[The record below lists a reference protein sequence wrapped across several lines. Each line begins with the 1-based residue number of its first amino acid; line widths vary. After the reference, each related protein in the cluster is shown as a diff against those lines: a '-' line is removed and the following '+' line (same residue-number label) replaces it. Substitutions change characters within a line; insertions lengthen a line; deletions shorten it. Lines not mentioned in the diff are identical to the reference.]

1 MKFQDD
7 FPTSGIAVLIAIS
20 ALWLPGTTVLAQ
32 APLDDPAIAN
42 PNIESIVVEARR
54 FAEPISETPLAVTAV
69 TGDDLERIGAVDLGS
84 LEMLTPNLSLDV
96 GDASNALIY
105 VRGIGQRDSLSF
117 ADPGVAVYLDDVYL
131 GRAQGSF
138 LELFDVNHIEV
149 LRGPQGTLYGRNT
162 IGGAIKYVSVRPDPE
177 FSADLEAGIGNYGQR
192 ELSAVLNLPLGESV
206 SSRFSLGRLSRD
218 GWSENL
224 ANGAD
229 DGDKALSVFRG
240 QLLFDDGGDFDLEVS
255 VDYSDNDP
263 DTSVTPSVEAVSIV
277 GQLLGLED
285 ANPGPFKV
293 NADFNHEERL
303 TTRGFSI
310 TPTWRVNDVLSLKSI
325 SSWRE
330 IEHDSF
336 LDLDGDDV
344 AAFGVFVHQQQEQF
358 SQELQALFEFDAG
371 ATLVTGLYYFDE
383 ADITPDGVFGPE
395 ASIAFFGIPGFEY
408 GLSTASTNDLATESR
423 AVFGE
428 LTLPLAEN
436 LELTAGA
443 RYTSDDKRLHRV
455 YNGAIGFGNPGITLA
470 DLADAAT
477 LPFSFTTQG
486 EKTFSAFSPK
496 LGISYR
502 PNEELLVYLN
512 ASRGFK
518 SGGFNGRSRDDNE
531 AEPYDEEFVTSI
543 EAGLKRN
550 WQDGRFSLHAAA
562 FRNDYEDMQL
572 SSFGSANASFIA
584 IFSNAGEAVTQGFEL
599 EFSAAPSSDL
609 RISAFA
615 GFLDAK
621 YKEYNAPNLGT
632 GEIQDLSHLD
642 LIQAPEF
649 TWGAGASWNAVGTA
663 DWSLTLSGQ
672 IRGSSSYFTTIMN
685 EPSLMQDDYAIANF
699 TAWWEHFESGFHARL
714 AVTNITDEAYIV
726 HGFDLLSYPGV
737 ALSYYG
743 PPRGVS
749 LTVGKRF

>member
-1 MKFQDD
+1 MNSQHDSLK
-7 FPTSGIAVLIAIS
+7 
-20 ALWLPGTTVLAQ
+20 PGRGAFAAMLAMMLGWPCATAQTPEPGQ
-32 APLDDPAIAN
+32 A
-42 PNIESIVVEARR
+42 IESIVVEARR

-69 TGDDLERIGAVDLGS
+69 TGDELKRIGAVNLGA

-96 GDASNALIY
+96 GDASNAVIY

-162 IGGAIKYVSVRPDPE
+162 IGGAIKYVSIQPEPE
-177 FSADLEAGIGNYGQR
+177 FSAEVEAGIGNYGQH
-192 ELSAVLNLPLGESV
+192 ELSAVLNVPLSDSV
-206 SSRFSLGRLSRD
+206 FSRFSLGRLDRD

-224 ANGAD
+224 ATGED

-240 QLLFDDGGDFDLEVS
+240 QLLFDDGGDFDLQLS

-285 ANPGPFKV
+285 ANPGPFHI
-293 NADFNHEERL
+293 NADFNYEERL
-303 TTRGFSI
+303 TTRGVSI
-310 TPTWRVNDVLSLKSI
+310 TPSWQVNDVLSLKSI
-325 SSWRE
+325 TSWRE
-330 IEHDSF
+330 IEHDTF
-336 LDLDGDDV
+336 LDLDGDDL

-358 SQELQALFEFDAG
+358 SQEFQALFEFANG
-371 ATLVTGLYYFDE
+371 ATAITGVYYFDE

-395 ASIAFFGIPGFEY
+395 ANISFFGIPGFEQ
-408 GLSTASTNDLATESR
+408 GLSTASTNDLATESL

-428 LTLPLAEN
+428 VTVPLAEGF
-436 LELTAGA
+436 ELTAGA
-443 RYTSDDKRLHRV
+443 RYTTDDKSLHRV
-455 YNGAIGFGNPGITLA
+455 YNGAIGFGNPAVTLEG
-470 DLADAAT
+470 LADAST
-477 LPFSFTTQG
+477 LPFSFTTRG
-486 EKTFSAFSPK
+486 ERKFSAFSPK
-496 LGISYR
+496 LGISYQ
-502 PNEELLVYLN
+502 PNEELLLYLN
-512 ASRGFK
+512 ATRGFK

-531 AEPYDEEFVTSI
+531 AAPYNEEFVTSV

-550 WQDGRFSLHAAA
+550 WQGGRMSLHAAA
-562 FRNDYEDMQL
+562 FRNNYEDMQL

-599 EFSAAPSSDL
+599 ELSALPNPDL
-609 RISAFA
+609 RLSAHV
-615 GFLDAK
+615 GVLDAE
-621 YKEYNAPNLGT
+621 YQEYNARNLGS
-632 GEIQDLSHLD
+632 GEIQDLSHLE
-642 LIQAPEF
+642 LIQAPDLS
-649 TWGAGASWNAVGTA
+649 WGAGASWNAIESA
-663 DWSLTLSGQ
+663 DWSLTLSAQ
-672 IRGSSSYFTTIMN
+672 VKGSSSYF
-685 EPSLMQDDYAIANF
+685 
-699 TAWWEHFESGFHARL
+699 
-714 AVTNITDEAYIV
+714 TDEAYIV

-749 LTVGKRF
+749 LTIGKRF